1 MLGKIKITIVAEFD
15 VEDLAVLADVND
27 CIQEA
32 KYYLEIPGYI
42 KSYVEE
48 FLPNKENE

>member
-1 MLGKIKITIVAEFD
+1 MLGKVKITIVAEFD
-15 VEDLAVLADVND
+15 IEDLAALADVND
-27 CIQEA
+27 CIQES
-32 KYYLEIPGYI
+32 KYYLESQGYI